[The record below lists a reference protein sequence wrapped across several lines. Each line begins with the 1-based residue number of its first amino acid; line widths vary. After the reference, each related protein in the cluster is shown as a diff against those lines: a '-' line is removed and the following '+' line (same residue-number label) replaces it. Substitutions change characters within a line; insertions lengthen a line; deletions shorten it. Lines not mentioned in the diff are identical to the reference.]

1 MDRRKFLKSSIVG
14 AGAGTLA
21 ASTAL
26 AGETIP
32 KEVPEW
38 SKILGVG
45 VDHEPYGLPSPYEAH
60 VRRRNVEWLTASTES
75 SINFAP
81 LHDLSGI
88 ITPNGLH
95 FERHHGGVAEVDPA
109 EHRLLIHGLVE
120 KPLVFTLEDIK
131 RFLPVSRFYFVECA
145 ANGGM
150 EWRGAQL
157 NGCQFTHG
165 MISCCQYTGVM
176 LSTLLNEVGVSTKGK
191 WILAEGADSAG
202 MNRSIPMEKALD
214 DCMIVYA
221 QNGEALRP
229 AQGYPMRL
237 VVPGFEGNMSVK
249 WIRRLE
255 IGDMPWFAREETSK
269 YTDLLEDGKA
279 RMFTWVQDA
288 NSIITTPSPEKKMKY
303 KGYNVMTGLAWSGRG
318 SIKGVDISVDGG
330 RNWAPAQLEDPVL
343 PKCLTRFYFPWD
355 WQGESRL
362 IQSRA
367 YDDTGYVQPTFSKQ
381 REERGVNSIYHNNSI
396 HTWELKTTGEV
407 ENVQLV

>member
-1 MDRRKFLKSSIVG
+1 MDRRNFLKSGLIG

-21 ASTAL
+21 AGTAL
-26 AGETIP
+26 ANNTIP

-38 SKILGVG
+38 SQILGAG
-45 VDHEPYGLPSPYEAH
+45 VDVEPYGLPSPHEAH
-60 VRRRNVEWLTASTES
+60 VRRRNVEWLTASPES
-75 SINFAP
+75 SINFTP
-81 LHDLSGI
+81 LQDLSGI

-95 FERHHGGVAEVDPA
+95 FERHHGGVAEVDPN
-109 EHRLLIHGLVE
+109 EHRLLIHGLVD

-176 LSTLLNEVGVSTKGK
+176 LSTLLNEVGIKPKGK

-202 MNRSIPMEKALD
+202 MNRTIPMEKALD

-237 VVPGFEGNMSVK
+237 LVPGFEGNMSVK

-288 NSIITTPSPEKKMKY
+288 NSIITTPSPEKVMKH
-303 KGYNVMTGLAWSGRG
+303 KGYNVITGLAWSGRG
-318 SIKGVDISVDGG
+318 AIKGVDISLDGG
-330 RNWAPAQLEDPVL
+330 RNWEPAQLEDPVL
-343 PKCLTRFYFPWD
+343 PKCLTRFYYP
-355 WQGESRL
+355 
-362 IQSRA
+362 
-367 YDDTGYVQPTFSKQ
+367 
-381 REERGVNSIYHNNSI
+381 
-396 HTWELKTTGEV
+396 
-407 ENVQLV
+407 